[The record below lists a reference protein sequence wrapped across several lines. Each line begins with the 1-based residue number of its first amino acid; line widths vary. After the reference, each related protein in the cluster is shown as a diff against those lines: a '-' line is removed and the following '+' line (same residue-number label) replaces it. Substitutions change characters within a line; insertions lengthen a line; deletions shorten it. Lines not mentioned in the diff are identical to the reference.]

1 MKLKKECILIPN
13 DRLLPVFNQFTNNTN
28 KQKETWLKPLGGIT
42 IKTHLFSGHAELPA
56 SIQFQNKY
64 VSVIFEIDIESGTIV
79 GCAFPFHGE
88 VMNRF
93 LIGVFQ
99 GKSIETDIE
108 SICKELNERMHTH
121 SKKAVIKAVM
131 KIVKHY
137 WLVKRRLQ
145 SC

>member
-1 MKLKKECILIPN
+1 MCDPLLVDWPWGPMASLLRDKDIQEKLPSRK
-13 DRLLPVFNQFTNNTN
+13 TNLR
-28 KQKETWLKPLGGIT
+28 KI
-42 IKTHLFSGHAELPA
+42 
-56 SIQFQNKY
+56 
-64 VSVIFEIDIESGTIV
+64 IDSTIV